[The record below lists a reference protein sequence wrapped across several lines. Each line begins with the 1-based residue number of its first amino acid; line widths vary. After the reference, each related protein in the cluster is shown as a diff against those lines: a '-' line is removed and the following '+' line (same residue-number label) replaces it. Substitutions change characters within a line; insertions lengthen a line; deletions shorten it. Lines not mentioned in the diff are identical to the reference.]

1 MTTLAASGPTAL
13 WYLARGS
20 GIVTLILL
28 TVVVVLG
35 IVTSMRWHDDRWP
48 RFVIEY
54 IHRNASL
61 LLVVFLGIH
70 IATMVLDGY
79 APIGWLDAVVP
90 LRSVYRPV
98 WLGLGA
104 LGFDIVLALVITSLL
119 RDRIGH
125 RVWRVLHWLAYLAWP
140 VAVLH
145 GLGTG
150 TDTKLGVVLVVN
162 AVCVIAVL
170 GALGWRLVAG
180 WPDHA
185 GARAAGIAVGVAAP
199 IALVVWLSSGPLASG
214 WARKAGTPEA
224 LLTRGASVSTS
235 ASAVGSGSSA
245 GSSSTGSALSSGSNA
260 TSSFSASIT
269 GTASRS
275 AADASGAVTL
285 DLHTTLTG
293 GATGTLDVR
302 LRGRPSAG
310 GSLLVDS
317 ATVTYRPAGG
327 ASYSGSVSSLR
338 DDRLLAEV
346 SNGAGGPIDLTI
358 DVQVLDTTGG
368 RVEGTVQGVPAG
380 SAGSSDRSGADR

>member
-1 MTTLAASGPTAL
+1 MTTLASSGPTAL

-20 GIVTLILL
+20 GIVTLVLL

-35 IVTSMRWHDDRWP
+35 IVTSMRWHTERWP

-70 IATMVLDGY
+70 IGTMVLDGY

-90 LRSVYRPV
+90 LRSAYRPV

-119 RDRIGH
+119 RDRVGH

-162 AVCVIAVL
+162 AACVIAVL
-170 GALGWRLVAG
+170 GALAWRLVAG

-185 GARAAGIAVGVAAP
+185 GARAAGITVGAAAP
-199 IALVVWLSSGPLASG
+199 VALVIWLATGPLASG

-224 LLTRGASVSTS
+224 LLTRGAAVSTS
-235 ASAVGSGSSA
+235 ASSAGSS
-245 GSSSTGSALSSGSNA
+245 GSSSTGS
-260 TSSFSASIT
+260 FSATIT
-269 GTASRS
+269 GTATRS
-275 AADASGAVTL
+275 AADAAGEVTL
-285 DLHTTLTG
+285 DLHTTLSG

-302 LRGRPSAG
+302 LRGRQSVD
-310 GSLLVDS
+310 GSLFVDG
-317 ATVTYRPAGG
+317 ATLTYQPSGS
-327 ASYSGSVSSLR
+327 ASYSGSVRSLR

-346 SNGAGGPIDLTI
+346 SNGSGARVDLTI
-358 DVQVLDTTGG
+358 DVRVLDTSGG

-380 SAGSSDRSGADR
+380 SAASSNGSGGDR